1 MIDDSQGR
9 RVFFSSGGGRG
20 KVEWAAKSIEWY
32 KQEVKEIPRP
42 NHGAS
47 AKDVIVELRLYVGE
61 WTNFFGISHTY
72 PWR

>member
-1 MIDDSQGR
+1 
-9 RVFFSSGGGRG
+9 
-20 KVEWAAKSIEWY
+20 VEWAAKSIEWY